1 MGAYIFFGVLVSLI
15 TIVLIWTTGNRQD
28 DLAKWLLTL
37 ALAASGWALYP
48 LYIIGGVSWFVRKQT
63 MKANAESDRK
73 RAVEQAKRELEAEAA
88 EKARQM
94 TAKSEKE
101 WVDFQKRSHPQKF
114 DAE

>member
-15 TIVLIWTTGNRQD
+15 TIILIWTTGNRQD

-48 LYIIGGVSWFVRKQT
+48 LYIIGGIAWFVRKYT
-63 MKANAESDRK
+63 LEANAESDRK

-88 EKARQM
+88 EKARRM
-94 TAKSEKE
+94 TEAAE
-101 WVDFQKRSHPQKF
+101 QKYEGRE
-114 DAE
+114 A